1 MWLMSWLPDALL
13 WWIINLILLVGV
25 LGTAASILFKYVIR
39 YVPTLIPYRLI
50 LQIVSVLVLI
60 LGVYLR
66 GGLAVEREW
75 RARVAEL
82 EGKVAIAEQQSKDAN
97 VKLEETVKEKNKV
110 IKEKQIVVQ
119 TKIKEVTK
127 VIDAECKVAPDVI
140 TILNDAAGGKK

>member
-1 MWLMSWLPDALL
+1 MSWLPDALL